1 MCAFSTNIMS
11 FCLKKFSVQKLQVN
25 QQFMRHQSFTTVT
38 LFPQSHQMVRIR
50 FVSKCI
56 N

>member
-1 MCAFSTNIMS
+1 MCFQHKYHVFLSEKVFRPKI
-11 FCLKKFSVQKLQVN
+11 KVN

-38 LFPQSHQMVRIR
+38 LFPKSHQMVRIR